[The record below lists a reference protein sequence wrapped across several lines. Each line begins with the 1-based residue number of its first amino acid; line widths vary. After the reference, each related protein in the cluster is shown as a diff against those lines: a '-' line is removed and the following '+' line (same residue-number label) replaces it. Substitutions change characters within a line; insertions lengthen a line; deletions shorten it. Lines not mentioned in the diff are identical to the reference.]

1 MHASDCFEKLFLERT
16 ICCKVK
22 TERDPFLVA
31 SQFLERTICCKVK
44 TGFDCAHSWNEIF
57 RKNNLL

>member
-1 MHASDCFEKLFLERT
+1 MDLFLERT

-22 TERDPFLVA
+22 TGIDTPLSRLT
-31 SQFLERTICCKVK
+31 FLERTICCKVK
-44 TGFDCAHSWNEIF
+44 TYANWQNDDTKIF